1 MKGEPAAEP
10 RTLGAAYERCRQ
22 LHARHGRTYYLATLL
37 LPRWKRR
44 HVHALYGFTRY
55 ADEIV
60 DDLASTLD
68 RAAQAAALRAW
79 GERFFAGLQGAP
91 CDDPVLPAVLH
102 TVRAFDL
109 DVGDFEK
116 FLDSMAADL
125 HTGGYRTYDDLCG
138 YMEGSAAVIGTM
150 MAPILE
156 SADPPAARE
165 HARQLGLAFQLTNF
179 IRDLSE
185 DHRRGRV
192 YLPAADLERFGVRR
206 DDLAAAAR
214 PPRRWPSC
222 WPSRSSGPGPT
233 TWPPSRASS
242 CSPPPRGRVSGSPS
256 TSTAASWTR
265 SSGPATRS
273 FTAGSG
279 SPTTAALVSPA
290 ATGPPPKPPPA
301 ANAAS
306 ASPPPAVPD
315 PRPLARRAGNR
326 PIRTGTLSSCA
337 AARLVGGWS
346 GRWSKMT
353 DQQLPVAGQDLRDR
367 AIARLKQ
374 KRDFGVHLFVY
385 LVVNSFLI
393 GIWAVTGAGF
403 FWPAFP
409 LFRWGIGLVLNAWDV
424 YWHKPLSEDRIRE
437 EMERIK

>member
-1 MKGEPAAEP
+1 MRERPTVEP

-68 RAAQAAALRAW
+68 RAGQAAALRAFR
-79 GERFFAGLQGAP
+79 ERFFAGLQGAP

-109 DVGDFEK
+109 DPSDFER
-116 FLDSMAADL
+116 FLDSMAMDL
-125 HTGGYRTYDDLCG
+125 HTGGYRTYDDLLG

-156 SADPPAARE
+156 SADPPGARE

-206 DDLAAAAR
+206 ADLAA
-214 PPRRWPSC
+214 PR
-222 WPSRSSGPGPT
+222 
-233 TWPPSRASS
+233 
-242 CSPPPRGRVSGSPS
+242 
-256 TSTAASWTR
+256 
-265 SSGPATRS
+265 
-273 FTAGSG
+273 
-279 SPTTAALVSPA
+279 VSPA
-290 ATGPPPKPPPA
+290 VAELLAFEVERARAHYAAAEPGIELLAPSSRPCVRVAFELYGGILDEVERAGYQVLGRRVAVPRHRRLGVAGRHWAAAQAAGRAERRVSVTTPGRTGPA
-301 ANAAS
+301 AT
-306 ASPPPAVPD
+306 
-315 PRPLARRAGNR
+315 RR
-326 PIRTGTLSSCA
+326 SS
-337 AARLVGGWS
+337 R
-346 GRWSKMT
+346 
-353 DQQLPVAGQDLRDR
+353 
-367 AIARLKQ
+367 
-374 KRDFGVHLFVY
+374 
-385 LVVNSFLI
+385 
-393 GIWAVTGAGF
+393 
-403 FWPAFP
+403 
-409 LFRWGIGLVLNAWDV
+409 
-424 YWHKPLSEDRIRE
+424 
-437 EMERIK
+437 